1 MVDENTSKE
10 NKTEYKEIRKL
21 EDGGEYREKFNGGY
35 AYFYK
40 DGKQVGNFRETRTE
54 GSESVTI
61 EGKKSKSWF
70 KSDEITKKI
79 TQNSKGLG
87 TDIVYYKNGDPK
99 TFETTSSD
107 GKVIEKGMI
116 EKGWL
121 FSDDKRF
128 LLEKKELGALEKISR
143 YNKNGDLN
151 GKQETWR
158 DGVQTDYSTFENG
171 KQVGSYKETD
181 YQDKTHYTSHYGN
194 IENGKKILTKQE
206 IQNDDRKEVIP
217 YNKDGDIH
225 GRLYVYDNT
234 DKLVECSEYQ
244 NGQRHGKTENY
255 ETGEYA
261 NYTNGALHGMS
272 GNTKNGDYSRFENG
286 KQVGAYQRTQNSPD
300 GYKTVRI
307 GEVNPNGDDHIQWI
321 KRYYRDNLE
330 SSIPYDTDGKKQG
343 TGIENGKA
351 VKYENNNPVSVSE
364 PPAKINSGKYDNN
377 GQLEPG
383 AVKPITN
390 DYSNEEGSFLSIQEK
405 RLDKSGKW
413 IPSEPPHYSFW
424 ADDSDTPV
432 KISEETYFNNMPPSA
447 QQLAE
452 KGHIQQTLKN
462 AQVQEQNSPTVNTS
476 TLKKTGQER

>member
-1 MVDENTSKE
+1 MVDENKSKE

-21 EDGGEYREKFNGGY
+21 EDGGEYREKFNGDY
-35 AYFYK
+35 AYFDK

-79 TQNSKGLG
+79 TQNSKELG

-181 YQDKTHYTSHYGN
+181 YQDNTHYGN

-286 KQVGAYQRTQNSPD
+286 KQVGAYQRTQNGPD
-300 GYKTVRI
+300 GYKTVSI

-321 KRYYRDNLE
+321 KRYNSQQSLV
-330 SSIPYDTDGKKQG
+330 SSTPYDTDGKKHG
-343 TGIENGKA
+343 TAIERNVA
-351 VKYENNNPVSVSE
+351 VKYENNNPVAVDSG
-364 PPAKINSGKYDNN
+364 PAYLARGVYENGKL
-377 GQLEPG
+377 QPG
-383 AVKPITN
+383 AIRPTSR
-390 DYSNEEGSFLSIQEK
+390 DYSNKKGQFIFTQDK
-405 RLDKSGKW
+405 RLDETGKW
-413 IPSEPPHYSFW
+413 IPSEPPTYSFW
-424 ADDSDTPV
+424 AKGFEAPLV
-432 KISEETYFNNMPPSA
+432 NISEKTYFKNLPSSA
-447 QQLAE
+447 RRLAE

-462 AQVQEQNSPTVNTS
+462 AQVQEQGKTNPTIDKQ
-476 TLKKTGQER
+476 LIDKKVSQK